1 MGHREGVCVSFLT
14 GGPFIG
20 HKEGVGRLVSVSV
33 CIKYGGSVPS

>member
-20 HKEGVGRLVSVSV
+20 HKEGVGSVGVGVYQVGRECSL
-33 CIKYGGSVPS
+33 ID